1 MREAD
6 RAQRGPAITRRD
18 ADGRATEVRVID
30 LEGNAQTYAVGCYI
44 DGHWGWRGISRLAEL
59 FPTFALAA
67 ERDALR
73 EYASDECDQTD
84 DDIEYAI
91 AAADV
96 IEQRLNDALPDGI
109 VAHWFDGEFFLSRT
123 CAAAG
128 TDEPCDDLECFC
140 QCG

>member
-1 MREAD
+1 MLCAS
-6 RAQRGPAITRRD
+6 TRPMN
-18 ADGRATEVRVID
+18 ATK
-30 LEGNAQTYAVGCYI
+30 
-44 DGHWGWRGISRLAEL
+44 
-59 FPTFALAA
+59 PTTTLK
-67 ERDALR
+67 
-73 EYASDECDQTD
+73 
-84 DDIEYAI
+84 YAI